1 MALSQLALLQAF
13 NGGAWA
19 LLGFLN
25 VLALILVGGE
35 PLFGWWQASGLA
47 IVVALALGVVG
58 VLAIHGALKR
68 AEPAVGVLVAAP
80 SQTVGRCLGPAGI
93 AIVLLLVL
101 ALVPGGEPYRGLAAL
116 MFLAIGASY
125 LPIAVWVRR
134 FEEMNGVIVG
144 QPVNQ
149 YGMRTGPIRVLRLPR

>member
-13 NGGAWA
+13 NGGVWA

-58 VLAIHGALKR
+58 VRAIHGALER
-68 AEPAVGVLVAAP
+68 AEPAVGVLFAAP

-134 FEEMNGVIVG
+134 FEEMNCVIVG

>member
-35 PLFGWWQASGLA
+35 QLFGWWQASGLA

-58 VLAIHGALKR
+58 VRAIHGALER
-68 AEPAVGVLVAAP
+68 AEPAVGVLFAAP
-80 SQTVGRCLGPAGI
+80 SQTVGRCLGPA
-93 AIVLLLVL
+93 
-101 ALVPGGEPYRGLAAL
+101 
-116 MFLAIGASY
+116 
-125 LPIAVWVRR
+125 
-134 FEEMNGVIVG
+134 
-144 QPVNQ
+144 
-149 YGMRTGPIRVLRLPR
+149 